1 MKYIATE
8 KALFKLNIYNL
19 TELEVAKEFKAN
31 KEVMN
36 GEKDAGEIIY
46 NWKNEDLMITPIG
59 KHTALITEYG
69 VEIKGNYEDLPEIE
83 YKDNKWKKK

>member
-1 MKYIATE
+1 MKFIATD
-8 KALFKLNIYNL
+8 KALLKLNLYNL
-19 TELEVAKEFKAN
+19 TELEVAKECKAN
-31 KEVMN
+31 QEVMN
-36 GEKDAGEIIY
+36 GEKDAGEIVY

-69 VEIKGNYEDLPEIE
+69 VAIKGSYEDLPEIE